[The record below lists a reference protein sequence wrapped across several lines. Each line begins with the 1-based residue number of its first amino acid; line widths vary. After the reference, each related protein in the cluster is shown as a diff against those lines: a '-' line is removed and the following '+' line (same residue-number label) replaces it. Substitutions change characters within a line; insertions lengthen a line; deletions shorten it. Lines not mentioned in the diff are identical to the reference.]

1 MNLDGVQVLD
11 LSRLLPGPY
20 ATQLLSDMG
29 AEVIKIEDPS
39 VGDQARYVEPY
50 TDDGV
55 GSLFSSVNQ
64 GKKSVALDL
73 KTDAGREAFL
83 TLVEEA
89 DVVFEQFRPRVK
101 ERLGLTYSDV
111 RDRNPEIVYC
121 SLSGY
126 GQSGPYSD
134 RVGHDLNYVGFTGLL
149 HMNRRSTDESPVI
162 PGYPLAD
169 MAGGV
174 FASFSIL
181 AALLSREFGG
191 GSEYIDVSMTEAALS
206 MSHAVTHH
214 VFTGQD
220 PDPGETPLTGG
231 FPWYDIYEA
240 GDGGYVTLAA
250 LEPKFWREF
259 CRAVDREDLM
269 DFHMTS
275 EEEEL
280 QELRDELRELFKKKT
295 RDEWEDQ
302 LGDLDVM
309 FGPVK
314 SPREAVNDPQIMER
328 DIVIEEGFPRIGLP
342 FNTASTL
349 NSGEGEEVPDLGEHT
364 ENILLSRGYDQQQ
377 IEELREKGAIQ

>member
-1 MNLDGVQVLD
+1 MNLEGVQVLD

-20 ATQLLSDMG
+20 ATQLLNDMG

-39 VGDQARYVEPY
+39 VGDQARYIEPY
-50 TDDGV
+50 TNGGV
-55 GSLFSSVNQ
+55 GALFSSINQ

-73 KTDAGREAFL
+73 KTDAGRKAFL

-111 RDRNPEIVYC
+111 KDRNPEIIYC

-149 HMNRRSTDESPVI
+149 HMNRRSTDESPVV
-162 PGYPLAD
+162 PGYPFAD

-191 GSEYIDVSMTEAALS
+191 GGEYIDVSMTEAALS

-214 VFTGQD
+214 VFAEQD

-280 QELRDELRELFKKKT
+280 QELREELSELFKTKT

-342 FNTASTL
+342 FNTFSTP
-349 NSGEGEEVPDLGEHT
+349 NSGGMEGVPDLGEHT
-364 ENILLSRGYDQQQ
+364 ESVLLSRGYDEQQL
-377 IEELREKGAIQ
+377 EELREKGAI